1 MDILN
6 FSEARRA
13 ILDFYQ
19 ASGEPQ
25 AVQEAIMTA
34 KKQDTNNA
42 TMAVARM
49 KEKRQVCRAMQQ
61 TDSYT
66 AENRQSQEEQNKL
79 QKTVK
84 SFV

>member
-6 FSEARRA
+6 FYEARRA

-34 KKQDTNNA
+34 KKQATNDA
-42 TMAVARM
+42 SMAVARM
-49 KEKRQVCRAMQQ
+49 KEKR
-61 TDSYT
+61 
-66 AENRQSQEEQNKL
+66 
-79 QKTVK
+79 
-84 SFV
+84 